1 MIVIRRGETQT
12 IRACDAKPS
21 PWACD
26 AKPSPRGKGRLAAK
40 RREGKGY
47 RDEVGTVLFFIL
59 SAKSD
64 EMFAYPIFTRVPL
77 PPTAQ
82 ACGSP
87 PSPEGTAFCAHP
99 FRFLACSG
107 FFLT

>member
-12 IRACDAKPS
+12 IR
-21 PWACD
+21 ACD

-64 EMFAYPIFTRVPL
+64 EMFA
-77 PPTAQ
+77 
-82 ACGSP
+82 
-87 PSPEGTAFCAHP
+87 
-99 FRFLACSG
+99 
-107 FFLT
+107 